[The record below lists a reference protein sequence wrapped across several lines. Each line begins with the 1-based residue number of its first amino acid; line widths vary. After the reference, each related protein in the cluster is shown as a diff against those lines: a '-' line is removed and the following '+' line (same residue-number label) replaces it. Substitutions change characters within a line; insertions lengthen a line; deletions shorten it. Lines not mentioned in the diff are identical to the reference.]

1 MPYCLICG
9 WRSTGALKRR
19 EGQTPS
25 WIQSEE
31 EGPSVPATM
40 PIILNMASI
49 QSLPRHN
56 KHGWMD
62 LHNRYV
68 ELASTYKANLVFI
81 GDSIVNGLS
90 RYKHIWEKKFF
101 SYNAINLGIGETKYR
116 MFSGGLKM
124 GHYH

>member
-1 MPYCLICG
+1 MVGEAP
-9 WRSTGALKRR
+9 GALKRR
-19 EGQTPS
+19 KDQMPS

-49 QSLPRHN
+49 QSFPQHN

-68 ELASTYKANLVFI
+68 ELASTSKANVVFI

-90 RYKHIWEKKFF
+90 RYKHIWEKNSFH
-101 SYNAINLGIGETKYR
+101 IMPLI
-116 MFSGGLKM
+116 
-124 GHYH
+124 